1 MDRDPDH
8 LKRRT
13 VYNGVSKIRPLTSP
27 RPFPVSSLETITSP
41 AGWVPEEFMLGEGG
55 LGDWG
60 DRFIAAGSM
69 NWALATGTDAK
80 ALNRTDDE

>member
-1 MDRDPDH
+1 VWASVPSFMSRMDRDPDH

-13 VYNGVSKIRPLTSP
+13 VYNGVSKIRPL
-27 RPFPVSSLETITSP
+27 TSP